1 MKKTRKA
8 KKIELLDEKLTFEEK
23 AERAKKAFN
32 VNRKALYTV
41 LMPRMVAN
49 IQIPAYQREPIP
61 AHVKRIREALLKGE
75 IIPPLIL
82 TYHPDENDGKSFEE
96 LASDIKKCNTSTLSN
111 VKFTVIDGLQRV
123 TAARPIGFPITALIL
138 PPMGDKEERE
148 IFLALQKG
156 RRVHSDHII
165 SVECD
170 TPVNKI
176 INEMGQSEESPLKGC
191 IYYGKGPRRQEQL
204 HATAFAE
211 LLKRRSLKSVDH
223 LKPFGAF
230 YKKVFYGKKTF
241 SGGFKS
247 CAELWERLME
257 TGKFDVNNP
266 EHCKVWDD
274 VLWDTDD
281 IKNLANKNSPGTIA
295 ELANKLFACWEESG
309 YNA

>member
-111 VKFTVIDGLQRV
+111 VKFTVIDGDGREADRISHYGANSASDGRQGR
-123 TAARPIGFPITALIL
+123 ARNILGATKGTSRTLRPHNIGG
-138 PPMGDKEERE
+138 MR
-148 IFLALQKG
+148 
-156 RRVHSDHII
+156 
-165 SVECD
+165 
-170 TPVNKI
+170 
-176 INEMGQSEESPLKGC
+176 
-191 IYYGKGPRRQEQL
+191 Y
-204 HATAFAE
+204 
-211 LLKRRSLKSVDH
+211 
-223 LKPFGAF
+223 
-230 YKKVFYGKKTF
+230 
-241 SGGFKS
+241 
-247 CAELWERLME
+247 
-257 TGKFDVNNP
+257 
-266 EHCKVWDD
+266 
-274 VLWDTDD
+274 
-281 IKNLANKNSPGTIA
+281 
-295 ELANKLFACWEESG
+295 ACE
-309 YNA
+309 